1 MEIMV
6 VPDEGNQ
13 FHHNEEWVE
22 VSNAREKGVE
32 GGNDDGT
39 RKEGSGYVD
48 VFQDQLIIEQG
59 DQMWTPHSNF

>member
-1 MEIMV
+1 MGGRPVSMEIMV

-32 GGNDDGT
+32 GGNDAGT

-48 VFQDQLIIEQG
+48 VF
-59 DQMWTPHSNF
+59 